1 MKEVKFMAE
10 KSLLIGRAIP
20 LNSIFEDNRYLLR
33 EYREFKIYD
42 SDGKPTET
50 VGGYVYT
57 VINIST
63 FDKIDVKVEGAIP
76 KEVIFAEKKN
86 EKIFVSFNE
95 AVIKAYYS
103 KSQNCYVDTIKADSL
118 TIIEADT
125 IQLF

>member
-50 VGGYVYT
+50 VGGYGRRSY
-57 VINIST
+57 SERSD
-63 FDKIDVKVEGAIP
+63 FCR
-76 KEVIFAEKKN
+76 KEKRKN
-86 EKIFVSFNE
+86 FRE
-95 AVIKAYYS
+95 
-103 KSQNCYVDTIKADSL
+103 L
-118 TIIEADT
+118 
-125 IQLF
+125 